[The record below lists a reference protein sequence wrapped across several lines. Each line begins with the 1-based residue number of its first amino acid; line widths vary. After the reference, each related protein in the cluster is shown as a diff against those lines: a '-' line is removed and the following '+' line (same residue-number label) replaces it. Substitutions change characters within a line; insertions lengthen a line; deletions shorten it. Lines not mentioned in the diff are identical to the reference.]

1 MIERLGYFE
10 NVHFNTMDKDYVNC
24 EATDRLPIYN
34 DSIPKDDCGDCFRLS
49 LIDGTLLIEKWESEN
64 KGFYP
69 IVCTNN
75 FRLFF

>member
-10 NVHFNTMDKDYVNC
+10 NVNFTSMDKDCVTC
-24 EATDRLPIYN
+24 EVTDRLPIYKG
-34 DSIPKDDCGDCFRLS
+34 STPKDDCGDCFRLS
-49 LIDGTLLIEKWESEN
+49 LIDGTLLVEKWESEN
-64 KGFYP
+64 KWFYP

>member
-10 NVHFNTMDKDYVNC
+10 NVHFNTMDVNC